1 MTKILINKI
10 VYKNFKGIESFELDL
25 NGSGAVVSGRNGAG
39 KTTLADGLQ
48 WLLFGK
54 DSAGAKIN
62 PKPLDKNNNEL
73 LGLEPTVEA
82 ELSINGEPLVFKR
95 VQQERWTTK
104 KGDLEKKRGSDTTKY
119 FIDTV
124 PVKEKEWK
132 DHIDGLGG
140 EATLQMLS
148 NSSFFMSLNWKDRR
162 EVLIGMTGLTDEEII
177 ASDPTL
183 KELPLVLKNHTID
196 EMKKI
201 LAGQKKEV
209 KKSIEGMPARIQE
222 VTDLKAQ
229 LVLPDSK
236 ESLEKNIDEMT
247 LLIKEKESWLVDTKA
262 GNVNKELNDL
272 TQKQADLRAK
282 LIDEKTKFQTTVFA
296 ATSSLQE
303 DFNKQHET
311 VSLLRTEIS
320 KLESEEFRQQE
331 ALKEKKEFL
340 NKHLEKYKSIKAET
354 FDDDQTVCPTCGQN
368 LPVEDVEKIK
378 SEFKQQR
385 SEKLEKNV
393 AVGKA
398 TREDA
403 DKLEVEIKELQ
414 TNLSEKRTAF
424 KAAESQLDKINNDL
438 IYEKNKQGKFEES
451 QVYKDIIA
459 ENTQLEVEM
468 EKAQQKDSN
477 SEAEKLE
484 ADIESDK
491 SILAGLQK
499 DMQKFETAE
508 SYDKRLSEL
517 KYMDKS
523 FKEQNQQIEKDLW
536 LLEEFTRKKVE
547 RIEESINAKFEIVK
561 WKLFDIQ
568 KNEGIKEMCE
578 ATYNGIEYS
587 GGLNNGARI
596 NCSLDIVNTLSSEL
610 GITMPLFIDNAES
623 VNTLI
628 PIQSQMIELQV
639 TADEKLKVEV

>member
-1 MTKILINKI
+1 MTKILIKKMS
-10 VYKNFKGIESFELDL
+10 YKHFKGIESFELDL
-25 NGSGAVVSGRNGAG
+25 NGSAAVVTGRNGAG

-54 DSAGAKIN
+54 DSQGAKIN

-82 ELSINGEPLVFKR
+82 ELYIDGKQVMLKR

-104 KGDLEKKRGSDTTKY
+104 KGELDKTRGSDTTKY

-124 PVKEKEWK
+124 PTKEKDWK
-132 DHIDGLGG
+132 DYIQELGG
-140 EATLQMLS
+140 ETNLQMLS
-148 NSSFFMSLNWKDRR
+148 NSSFFMNLNWKDRR
-162 EVLIGMTGLTDEEII
+162 ETLIGMTGLTDEEII

-183 KELPLVLKNHTID
+183 KELPLVLKDHTIN

-201 LAGQKKEV
+201 IAGQKTEV

-222 VTDLKAQ
+222 VTDMRSQ
-229 LVLPDSK
+229 LGLPDSK
-236 ESLEKNIDEMT
+236 ASLEKNIDEMS
-247 LLIKEKESWLVDTKA
+247 LLIKEKESWLVDAKA

-272 TQKQADLRAK
+272 TEKQANLRAK

-303 DFNKQHET
+303 DFNKQHEA
-311 VSLLRTEIS
+311 VSLLRTDIS
-320 KLESEEFRQQE
+320 KLESEEYRQQE
-331 ALKEKKEFL
+331 ALKEKREFL
-340 NKHLEKYKSIKAET
+340 EKHLEKYKSIKAET
-354 FDDDQTVCPTCGQN
+354 FDDHQTVCPTCNQD
-368 LPVEDVEKIK
+368 LPTEKIEEIK
-378 SEFKQQR
+378 SDFNQQQ
-385 SEKLEKNV
+385 SEKLEKNIE
-393 AVGKA
+393 VGKA
-398 TREDA
+398 TRQDA
-403 DKLEVEIKELQ
+403 DKLEVEIKKLQ
-414 TNLSEKRTAF
+414 TSLSEKRTAF

-468 EKAQQKDSN
+468 EKAKQKDSN
-477 SEAEKLE
+477 SEVEKLE

-491 SILAGLQK
+491 SILACLQK
-499 DMQKFETAE
+499 DLQKFETAD

-561 WKLFDIQ
+561 WKLFDVQ

-578 ATYNGIEYS
+578 ATFNGVEYNA
-587 GGLNNGARI
+587 GLNNGARI
-596 NCSLDIVNTLSSEL
+596 NCDLDIVNTLSREL

>member
-1 MTKILINKI
+1 MTKVLINKI
-10 VYKNFKGIESFELDL
+10 TYKHFKGIENFELVL
-25 NGSGAVVSGRNGAG
+25 NGSGAVVTGRNGAG

-62 PKPLDKNNNEL
+62 PKPLDQANNEL
-73 LGLEPTVEA
+73 MGLEPTVEA
-82 ELSINGEPLVFKR
+82 ELEINGKKTVLKR

-104 KGDLEKKRGSDTTKY
+104 KGDLDKTRGSDTTKY
-119 FIDTV
+119 FIDSV
-124 PVKEKEWK
+124 PTKEKEWK
-132 DHIDGLGG
+132 EFIEELGG
-140 EATLQMLS
+140 EANLQMLS

-162 EVLIGMTGLTDEEII
+162 ETLIGMTGLTDEEII

-183 KELPLVLKNHTID
+183 KELPLVLKDHTID

-201 LAGQKKEV
+201 LAGRKKEV

-222 VTDLKAQ
+222 VTDMKSQ
-229 LVLPDSK
+229 LDLPDNK
-236 ESLEKNIDEMT
+236 VSLKKNIDEMT
-247 LLIKEKESWLVDTKA
+247 LLIKEKESWLVDAKS

-282 LIDEKTKFQTTVFA
+282 LVDEKTKFQTNAFA
-296 ATSSLQE
+296 ATSTLQE

-311 VSLLRTEIS
+311 VSSLRTEIS
-320 KLESEEFRQQE
+320 KLESEEYRLQE
-331 ALKEKKEFL
+331 ALKEKRDFL
-340 NKHLEKYKSIKAET
+340 EKHLEKYKSIKSET
-354 FDDDQTVCPTCGQN
+354 FDDHQTVCPTCGQN
-368 LPVEDVEKIK
+368 LPVEEIEKIR
-378 SEFKQQR
+378 SDFNQQR

-393 AVGKA
+393 EVGKA
-398 TREDA
+398 TRQDA

-414 TNLSEKRTAF
+414 SSITKKRTEF
-424 KAAESQLDKINNDL
+424 KAAESQLDKINNEL
-438 IYEKNKQGKFEES
+438 IFEKNKHGNFEES

-468 EKAQQKDSN
+468 EKAKQKDSN
-477 SEAEKLE
+477 SEVEKLE

-491 SILAGLQK
+491 TILAGLQK
-499 DMQKFETAE
+499 DLQKFETAE
-508 SYDKRLSEL
+508 FYDTRLSEL
-517 KYMDKS
+517 KQQDKDL
-523 FKEQNQQIEKDLW
+523 KAQNQKVEKDLW

-561 WKLFDIQ
+561 WKLFDVQ

-578 ATYNGIEYS
+578 ATYQGVEYS
-587 GGLNNGARI
+587 NGLNNGARI
-596 NCSLDIVNTLSSEL
+596 NCDLDIVNTLSREL
-610 GITMPLFIDNAES
+610 GITMPVFIDNAES

-628 PIQSQMIELQV
+628 PIQSQMVELQV
-639 TADEKLKVEV
+639 TEDEKLKVEV